1 MSESPHISVIS
12 PVYGAAGLLEE
23 LVRRIKA
30 AVSLIT
36 EEYEIV
42 LVEDCGP
49 DNSWELIKKLC
60 VEDKRVIGIRHSR
73 NFGQQYALN
82 CGLDHARGEW
92 VVTLDCD
99 LQDHPEEII
108 NLYNKAREG
117 YEIVLASRQHRQD
130 DFLKKFFSMAF
141 YRVLTYLTDTHQDPS
156 IANFAIYHRKVVNA
170 LKSMGDYSRY
180 YPTMNQWVGFRLTK
194 LDIRHA
200 EREDGKR
207 SSYSFKK
214 RLNLAFDTIIS
225 FSNKPLRLAVKL
237 GILITLTAMFA
248 AIGVVINYFLGR
260 PYVSGWASTFL
271 SLWFLGGLIITI
283 LGMIGVYVGKI
294 FETVKGRPTYIVGEK
309 INCERDP
316 V

>member
-36 EEYEIV
+36 EDYEII

-49 DNSWELIKKLC
+49 DNSWELIGKLC
-60 VEDKRVIGIRHSR
+60 AEDKRVIGLRHSR

-82 CGLDHARGEW
+82 CGFDYARGEW

-99 LQDHPEEII
+99 LQDRPEEIVG
-108 NLYNKAREG
+108 LYSKAKEG
-117 YEIVLASRQHRQD
+117 YEIVLASRQDRQD
-130 DFLKKFFSMAF
+130 NFLKKFFSRVF
-141 YRVLTYLTDTHQDPS
+141 YRVLSYLTDTYQDPS
-156 IANFAIYHRKVVNA
+156 IANFALYHRKVVNA

-180 YPTMNQWVGFRLTK
+180 YPTMNRWVGFRLMK
-194 LDIRHA
+194 LEIRHA
-200 EREDGKR
+200 EREDGIR

-214 RLNLAFDTIIS
+214 RLILAFDTIIS

-237 GILITLTAMFA
+237 GIIITLTAAFA
-248 AIGVVINYFLGR
+248 AVVFVVTYLFGR

-271 SLWFLGGLIITI
+271 SLWFLSGLIITI